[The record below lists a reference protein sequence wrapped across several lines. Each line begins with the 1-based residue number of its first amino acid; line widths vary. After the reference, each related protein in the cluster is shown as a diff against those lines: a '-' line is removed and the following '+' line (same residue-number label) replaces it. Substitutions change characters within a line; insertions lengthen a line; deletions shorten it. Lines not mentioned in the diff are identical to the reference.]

1 MKRDKLTDKLKR
13 YNLETLYYD
22 YYKDNLAA
30 CPEAEVYLANM
41 TRGLS
46 DNKDI
51 YIELP
56 YCGYSDYSGC
66 IVERAN
72 YKFIE
77 DNEDDIQETL
87 PPILLGYGGYGTRVV
102 YVNVSAGT
110 KKQRKAL
117 FETIDNLQSYPCF
130 DDEMVSNLEM
140 EVIEHD
146 IIETLGYE
154 VYRILEDQDIFIE
167 TLHDDLAELVY
178 SDNEYPYIELGHM
191 VVYPHDAQWYANSIM
206 ETL

>member
-1 MKRDKLTDKLKR
+1 MKREKLLSILKR
-13 YNLETLYYD
+13 CNLETLYYEKYND
-22 YYKDNLAA
+22 DLDA
-30 CPEAEVYLANM
+30 CPNNTVWLSNM
-41 TRGLS
+41 HTGTM
-46 DNKDI
+46 DNKDV
-51 YIELP
+51 YIEMP

-77 DNEDDIQETL
+77 DNEDDIQDSL
-87 PPILLGYGGYGTRVV
+87 PPIVFGYGGYGTQTV
-102 YVNVSAGT
+102 YVNITRGK

-117 FETIDNLQSYPCF
+117 FEAIDNLQSYPCF